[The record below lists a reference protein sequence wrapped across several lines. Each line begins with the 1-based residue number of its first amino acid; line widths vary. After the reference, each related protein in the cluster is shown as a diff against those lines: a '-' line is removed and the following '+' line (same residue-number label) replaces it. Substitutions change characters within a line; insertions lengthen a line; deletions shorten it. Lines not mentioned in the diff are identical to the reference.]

1 MLGDI
6 LLINDLHKSA
16 AQSLMEYLLPRR
28 DKKLQKDQNYKYI
41 VAISGESGAGKSEL
55 SHSLAMLLKTHNIRV
70 KVIHA
75 DNYYNIPPLLRKEW
89 RLNHGLEV
97 IGPQEY
103 NWDLLRKNIQ
113 EFKNDSIASV
123 PCIDIVSDQID
134 ELITDFQKIH
144 VLIIDG
150 LYAIKV
156 PDADLRV
163 FIELTYEETKMM
175 QLMRGKE
182 QNDEHR
188 MLILEREH
196 IGVLSLKPLANL
208 LVTKSYEVVPVKR
221 RKNS

>member
-75 DNYYNIPPLLRKEW
+75 DNYYNVPPLLRKEW